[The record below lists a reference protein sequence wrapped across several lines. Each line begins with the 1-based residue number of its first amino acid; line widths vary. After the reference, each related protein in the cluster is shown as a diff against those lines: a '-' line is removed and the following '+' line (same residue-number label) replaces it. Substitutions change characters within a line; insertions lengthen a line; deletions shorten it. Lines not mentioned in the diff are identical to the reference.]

1 MKVFIT
7 WAILLTI
14 TPCLAYAEQASSPFY
29 AGVHAGIQRYSFDD
43 SGFDDEDTSIAG
55 GIHVGIGK
63 EHDNGLYTAIEVEG
77 NLGDA
82 KASETVSDCTGKSR
96 RENYYGAHA
105 LLGKAMAT
113 GRFYLKAG
121 AIRAKFKLS
130 LAGSGCSIAGKD
142 SETKTGTSFGLG
154 YSHSLT
160 GLWALR
166 GEVSHVKYSSN
177 FGDDSGLRLGL
188 TRRF

>member
-29 AGVHAGIQRYSFDD
+29 AGVHAGFQRYSLDD
-43 SGFDDEDTSIAG
+43 DGFDDDDTSIVG
-55 GIHVGIGK
+55 GIHAGVGK
-63 EHDNGLYTAIEVEG
+63 EYDNGFYTALEIEG

-82 KASETVSDCTGKSR
+82 KTSETVSGCTGKVR

-105 LLGKAMAT
+105 LLGKTMLE
-113 GRFYLKAG
+113 GRVYLKIG
-121 AIRAKFKLS
+121 ATRAKFKTS
-130 LAGSGCSIAGKD
+130 LAGNSCSVTGRD
-142 SETKTGTSFGLG
+142 SETKNGTSLGLG
-154 YSHSLT
+154 YSHDLTSL
-160 GLWALR
+160 WVLR
-166 GEVSHVKYSSN
+166 GEVSHVNYSSG
-177 FGDDSGLRLGL
+177 FGEDNGLRIGL